1 MVWCF
6 FISIFIEKLPKLNY
20 SNYSFNAMLL
30 KPTIL
35 FISILALSSCSS
47 EPKECACEALVGQSN
62 EQPLND
68 ETVVESPN
76 DSETLVEPD
85 YVSDDGV
92 KVFIQSKALSYR
104 PYPSQGDAVEVHYR
118 GALENGDVFDNSY
131 SRGAPGVFKWDEVI
145 ECWRQA
151 LPFIS
156 KDSSAT
162 IYCPADTAY
171 GEKGT
176 NGIPGGSNLIFEVEI
191 LNIIKES

>member
-1 MVWCF
+1 MSTKPA
-6 FISIFIEKLPKLNY
+6 I
-20 SNYSFNAMLL
+20 LL
-30 KPTIL
+30 IVL
-35 FISILALSSCSS
+35 FALYGCSS
-47 EPKECACEALVGQSN
+47 EPKECACEAITGQPQ
-62 EQPLND
+62 EQPLD
-68 ETVVESPN
+68 EETIVESPN

-104 PYPSQGDAVEVHYR
+104 PYPEQGDTVEVHYR
-118 GALENGDVFDNSY
+118 GTLENGDVFDNSY
-131 SRGAPGVFKWDEVI
+131 SRGAPGTFKWDEVI

-156 KDSSAT
+156 KDSSAS

-191 LNIIKES
+191 LNISKN